1 MASAS
6 AALDPAAVRR
16 IARLARIR
24 LADEDVAQLQTELGA
39 ILGWIEQLNE
49 VDVSGVDPLASVGSA
64 TLALRADAVTD
75 GEPDRGGAGQCAGTI
90 RVLLHRAES
99 GRIR

>member
-24 LADEDVAQLQTELGA
+24 LADEDVGQLQAELGG

-64 TLALRADAVTD
+64 VLTPREDVVTD
-75 GEPDRGGAGQCAGTI
+75 GGQAEA
-90 RVLLHRAES
+90 VLANAPARS
-99 GRIR
+99 GPFYTVPKVVE

>member
-6 AALDPAAVRR
+6 HALDPAAVRR

-24 LADEDVAQLQTELGA
+24 LADEDVAQLQSELGA

-49 VDVSGVDPLASVGSA
+49 VDVSGVDPLASVGA
-64 TLALRADAVTD
+64 AALELRADVVTEGDQTEAVL
-75 GEPDRGGAGQCAGTI
+75 GNAPAR
-90 RVLLHRAES
+90 S
-99 GRIR
+99 GPFYTVPKVVE

>member
-6 AALDPAAVRR
+6 HALDPAAVRR

-49 VDVSGVDPLASVGSA
+49 VDVSGVDPLASVGAA
-64 TLALRADAVTD
+64 TLALRPDVVTEGDQTEAVL
-75 GEPDRGGAGQCAGTI
+75 GNAPAR
-90 RVLLHRAES
+90 S
-99 GRIR
+99 GPFYTVPKVVE

>member
-49 VDVSGVDPLASVGSA
+49 VDVSGVDPLASVGAA
-64 TLALRADAVTD
+64 TLALRPDVVTEGDQTEAVL
-75 GEPDRGGAGQCAGTI
+75 GNAPAR
-90 RVLLHRAES
+90 S
-99 GRIR
+99 GPFYTVPKVVE

>member
-6 AALDPAAVRR
+6 HALDPAAVRR

-24 LADEDVAQLQTELGA
+24 LADEDVAQLQSELGA

-49 VDVSGVDPLASVGSA
+49 VDVSGVDPLASVGA
-64 TLALRADAVTD
+64 AALALRADVVTEGDQTEAVL
-75 GEPDRGGAGQCAGTI
+75 GNAPAR
-90 RVLLHRAES
+90 S
-99 GRIR
+99 GPFYTVPKVVE

>member
-39 ILGWIEQLNE
+39 ITTHHVNFRIF
-49 VDVSGVDPLASVGSA
+49 DT
-64 TLALRADAVTD
+64 TLAERSAKFST
-75 GEPDRGGAGQCAGTI
+75 Q
-90 RVLLHRAES
+90 
-99 GRIR
+99 

>member
-49 VDVSGVDPLASVGSA
+49 VDVSGVEPLASVGSA
-64 TLALRADAVTD
+64 TLALRADVVTD
-75 GEPDRGGAGQCAGTI
+75 GGQTEA
-90 RVLLHRAES
+90 VLANAPARS
-99 GRIR
+99 GPFYTVPKVVE

>member
-1 MASAS
+1 MANAS

-64 TLALRADAVTD
+64 TLALRADVVTEGSQTEAVLANA
-75 GEPDRGGAGQCAGTI
+75 PAR
-90 RVLLHRAES
+90 S
-99 GRIR
+99 GPFYTVPKVVE

>member
-64 TLALRADAVTD
+64 TLALREDAVTD
-75 GEPDRGGAGQCAGTI
+75 GEQTEA
-90 RVLLHRAES
+90 VLANAPARS
-99 GRIR
+99 GSFYTVPKVVE

>member
-64 TLALRADAVTD
+64 TLALREDAVTD
-75 GEPDRGGAGQCAGTI
+75 GAQTEA
-90 RVLLHRAES
+90 VLANAPARS
-99 GRIR
+99 GSFYTVPKVVE

>member
-1 MASAS
+1 MASS
-6 AALDPAAVRR
+6 SSSLDPAVVRR

-49 VDVSGVDPLASVGSA
+49 VDVSGVNPLASVGSA
-64 TLALRADAVTD
+64 TLALREDLVTD
-75 GEPDRGGAGQCAGTI
+75 GDQTDA
-90 RVLLHRAES
+90 VLANAPARS
-99 GRIR
+99 GPFYTVPKVVE

>member
-64 TLALRADAVTD
+64 TLALRVDVVTDGDQADAVLTNA
-75 GEPDRGGAGQCAGTI
+75 PAR
-90 RVLLHRAES
+90 S
-99 GRIR
+99 GPFYTVPKVVE

>member
-24 LADEDVAQLQTELGA
+24 LADEDVAQLQAELGA
-39 ILGWIEQLNE
+39 ILGWIEQLDE

-64 TLALRADAVTD
+64 TLALRADAVTEGD
-75 GEPDRGGAGQCAGTI
+75 QTEA
-90 RVLLHRAES
+90 VLGNAPARS
-99 GRIR
+99 GPFYTVPKVVE